1 MKQKSLLKR
10 MWDCRILYLLALPA
24 VISVFM
30 FHYVPIY
37 GIQIAFKDYSSYL
50 GIWGSKWVG
59 LKHFI
64 NFINHPMFWKLIKN
78 TFAVTL
84 TNVLFFP
91 ASLIFALMLNEMR
104 NKKIMKACSLVTYS
118 THFVSVVVVCSLVT
132 LMLDEDT
139 GVINF
144 FIQALGGSKF
154 SFLSEPKA
162 FVWIYNI
169 SGLWQSLGWG
179 TIIYT
184 ATLSGVSPE
193 LTEAAS
199 IDGAGRFAIIWH
211 VYLPHLKPTIVTLFV
226 LKLGSILTVGF
237 EKVFLLQNPLNKA
250 AANVI
255 STFVYEM
262 GIVGN
267 QLSFSAAVGLF
278 QNIVNILLVLLANR
292 LCKKILGVSIW

>member
-1 MKQKSLLKR
+1 MRKTLLKR
-10 MWDCRILYLLALPA
+10 MWDCRVLYLLLLPA

-37 GIQIAFKDYSSYL
+37 GIQIAFKDYSSSL
-50 GIWGSKWVG
+50 GIWGSKFVG

-64 NFINHPMFWKLIKN
+64 NFVNHPMFWKLIKN
-78 TFAVTL
+78 TFAITF
-84 TNVLFFP
+84 TNLLFFP
-91 ASLIFALMLNEMR
+91 ASLIFALMLNEIR
-104 NKKIMKACSLVTYS
+104 SNKFRKFSSFVTYS
-118 THFVSVVVVCSLVT
+118 THFVSVVVVCSLVI

-139 GVINF
+139 GIINV
-144 FIQALGGSKF
+144 FIELFGGDKQ
-154 SFLSEPKA
+154 SFLSNPNA

-199 IDGAGRFAIIWH
+199 IDGAGRFSIIWH
-211 VYLPHLKPTIVTLFV
+211 IYLPHLKPTVVTLFV
-226 LKLGSILTVGF
+226 LRLGSILTVGF
-237 EKVFLLQNPLNKA
+237 EKVFLLQNPLNRS

-255 STFVYEM
+255 STFVYDM
-262 GIVGN
+262 GLVGN

-278 QNIVNILLVLLANR
+278 QNVINIILVLISNK
-292 LCKKILGVSIW
+292 LCKKLLGVSIW